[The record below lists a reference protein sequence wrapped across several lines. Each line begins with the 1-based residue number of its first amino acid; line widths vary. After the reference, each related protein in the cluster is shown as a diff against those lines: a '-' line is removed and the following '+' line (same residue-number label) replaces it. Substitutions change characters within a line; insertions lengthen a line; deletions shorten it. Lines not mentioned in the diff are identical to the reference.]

1 VGRTGNYGTLFHNC
15 ETLCHMTPARRD
27 HRATRHRTASAD
39 VRRLIVEAAVKVLD
53 EDGPEALTVRGVAD
67 VAGVSPTGVY
77 NHLGGKDGVLSAL
90 FAMGFDELHDAIEG
104 IDLDDP
110 LEAFVETGRRYRATA
125 LRHPGRYS
133 LMFERTGRGWTP
145 SVEDFTHAAA
155 AFMSLER
162 RVAAGQRA
170 GLFRDGAP
178 TELAQLVWSTV
189 HGQVSLE
196 LRGMLF
202 VTDADASF
210 EELLALI
217 TAGIAA

>member
-1 VGRTGNYGTLFHNC
+1 
-15 ETLCHMTPARRD
+15 MTPARHDDRT
-27 HRATRHRTASAD
+27 TRHRTASAD
-39 VRRLIVEAAVKVLD
+39 VRRLIVEAAVEVLD
-53 EDGPEALTVRGVAD
+53 ADGPEALTVRGVAER
-67 VAGVSPTGVY
+67 AGVSPTGVY

-110 LEAFVETGRRYRATA
+110 LEAFTESGRQYRATA

-133 LMFERTGRGWTP
+133 LMFERSGRGWMP
-145 SVEDFTHAAA
+145 DVEDFTHAAA
-155 AFMSLER
+155 AFTALER
-162 RVAAGQRA
+162 RVVAGQRA
-170 GLFRDGAP
+170 GLFRKASP

-202 VTDADASF
+202 VPDADASF

-217 TAGIAA
+217 SAGIAA